1 MQICIWLPYHIKC
14 IYIYHNKMEC
24 GLNDWKKMDLQLRTS
39 TVDKAPKD
47 KQTNGT
53 TNSFNT
59 KANSRT
65 EVMGASTL
73 HLA

>member
-1 MQICIWLPYHIKC
+1 
-14 IYIYHNKMEC
+14 MEC
-24 GLNDWKKMDLQLRTS
+24 GLNDWKEMDLQLRTS
-39 TVDKAPKD
+39 TVDKGPKD
-47 KQTNGT
+47 KQTNAT
-53 TNSFNT
+53 INSFNT